1 MNTRRIS
8 SSYRNQRG
16 SVLIVALLLA
26 AIVAISLTSYI
37 QLSTQATTMSYRS
50 LYSGV
55 AMNSAESGLEQAMWS
70 INKKKAGSTTAW
82 DGWDT
87 SSGTT
92 ARRTFSLGTVAG
104 GGAVTVKVLVS
115 DRNLTT
121 SSPYAIARA
130 IVTPTKGDT
139 IEKWIKIT
147 LHQRSYFSN
156 GLVAK
161 KGITISGNNA
171 ILDSYNSANGSYT
184 PSPSTTNRFPRGSAG
199 STSVVTD
206 SLSVGNAD
214 IYGSVSIGTSDYSGL
229 DVGPQGTVAGSFG
242 VATGTIDYSHV
253 ATNFTA
259 DFDPVTAPTNTATS
273 LGTVGSSIT
282 LPQNTTTDAKTT
294 ASDGTVTYYYTA
306 NSISSSLTVSP
317 GYNVV
322 VTVSGSVSIGGNDSI
337 SVNSTNTNG
346 VLLSSSLNIYA
357 ASDVTIAGNGA
368 TNSLTTTTTTG
379 SGGGNG
385 NTTTTVTA
393 NRPQYLMIWGT
404 STTSQTI
411 KVAGNGSLSAVV
423 YAPNAALEAKGGGN
437 SGSLYGAFIGNTV
450 KLTGNDA
457 FHYDESLKDLDSGEP
472 LGIDKWDEFV
482 SSADRTTYASVMNF

>member
-1 MNTRRIS
+1 MNTRRPYP
-8 SSYRNQRG
+8 YRDQRG

-26 AIVAISLTSYI
+26 AIVAICLTSFI

-50 LYSGV
+50 LYAGV

-70 INKKKAGSTTAW
+70 INKKKTGSTTAW

-92 ARRTFSLGTVAG
+92 ARRTFSLGSVAG
-104 GGAVTVKVLVS
+104 GGSVSVKVLVS
-115 DRNLTT
+115 DRNLSTT
-121 SSPYAIARA
+121 APYAIARA
-130 IVTPTKGDT
+130 IVTPIKGDV

-161 KGITISGNNA
+161 KGITFSGNNPSV
-171 ILDSYNSANGSYT
+171 DSYNSANGSYT
-184 PSPSTTNRFPRGSAG
+184 PSPSTVNRFPRGSAG

-214 IYGSVSIGTSDYSGL
+214 VYGSVSIGTSDYSGL
-229 DVGPQGTVAGSFG
+229 DVGSQGKVTGDFNA
-242 VATGTIDYSHV
+242 ANGTIDYSHV
-253 ATNFTA
+253 ATNFTYS
-259 DFDPVTAPTNTATS
+259 FDVVSAPSETATT

-282 LPQNTTTDAKTT
+282 LPLSTSDANSTDK
-294 ASDGTVTYYYTA
+294 DGKVTYYYTA
-306 NSISSSLTVSP
+306 NSISLTNDKITISP

-322 VTVSGSVSIGGNDSI
+322 ITVSGSVDVGGGSGSIE
-337 SVNSTNTNG
+337 VKSTSTNG

-357 ASDVTIAGNGA
+357 AGNVTIAGNGA
-368 TNSLTTTTTTG
+368 VNTLTTTTG
-379 SGGGNG
+379 
-385 NTTTTVTA
+385 TTTSTTV
-393 NRPQYLMIWGT
+393 NRPQDFMIWGT
-404 STTSQTI
+404 ATTSQTI
-411 KVAGNGSLSAVV
+411 KVAGNGELSAVV
-423 YAPNAALEAKGGGN
+423 YAPNAAIEAKGGGN

-450 KLTGNDA
+450 KMTGNDA